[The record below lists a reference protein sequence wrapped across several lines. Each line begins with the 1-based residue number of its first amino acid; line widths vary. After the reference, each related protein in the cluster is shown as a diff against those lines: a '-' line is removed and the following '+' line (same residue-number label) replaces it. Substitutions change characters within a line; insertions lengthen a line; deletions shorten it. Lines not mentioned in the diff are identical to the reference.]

1 MRRKRLIFYVG
12 QIEPLDLF
20 TRELVAYFEK
30 TDCDIFIYDM
40 KKQSESLQKLDDFCK
55 EPVDAVITIN
65 AMFYNM
71 KIADGRNAWEAMGIK
86 YITLLVDHPDNFT
99 GTLSKFTDNDI
110 VLCIDREHMN
120 YVGRFFPNVAT
131 YGFLPHGGAER
142 CCNTEKLLFKER
154 TMDVMYAGGI
164 PRADIGTLTIPAR
177 LVEEYKGI
185 FNVEA
190 VVAELYRRLL
200 KNPAQTVEKT
210 IEDVLC
216 GMNLQLEDE
225 VLGCVVSDFMFIH
238 TDILTYYRKKV
249 LETVAQAGI
258 ELYIFGPGWERF
270 EWTKLK
276 NVHLMGKI
284 SPEQVLEE
292 MNQAKIVLSTMAW
305 FKDGAHERVFNG
317 MLAKALVV
325 SESTVYMREIF
336 NDTEDDKQDVLLFEL
351 EDLEILPERI
361 KYMLNHEEKAQQIIE
376 RGYCKTKECHT
387 WEKRAEEIDKEL
399 LTFND

>member
-20 TRELVAYFEK
+20 TGELVAYFEN

-40 KKQSESLQKLDDFCK
+40 KNQTESLQKLDEFCK
-55 EPVDAVITIN
+55 EPVDAVITIH

-71 KIADGRNAWEAMGIK
+71 KFADGRNAWEAMGIK
-86 YITLLVDHPDNFT
+86 YITILVDHPDNFA

-131 YGFLPHGGAER
+131 YGFLPHGGSER

-164 PRADIGTLTIPAR
+164 PRVDVGTLTIPAR

-200 KNPAQTVEKT
+200 K
-210 IEDVLC
+210 
-216 GMNLQLEDE
+216 
-225 VLGCVVSDFMFIH
+225 
-238 TDILTYYRKKV
+238 ILHRRSRR
-249 LETVAQAGI
+249 L
-258 ELYIFGPGWERF
+258 
-270 EWTKLK
+270 
-276 NVHLMGKI
+276 
-284 SPEQVLEE
+284 
-292 MNQAKIVLSTMAW
+292 
-305 FKDGAHERVFNG
+305 
-317 MLAKALVV
+317 
-325 SESTVYMREIF
+325 
-336 NDTEDDKQDVLLFEL
+336 
-351 EDLEILPERI
+351 
-361 KYMLNHEEKAQQIIE
+361 
-376 RGYCKTKECHT
+376 
-387 WEKRAEEIDKEL
+387 
-399 LTFND
+399 